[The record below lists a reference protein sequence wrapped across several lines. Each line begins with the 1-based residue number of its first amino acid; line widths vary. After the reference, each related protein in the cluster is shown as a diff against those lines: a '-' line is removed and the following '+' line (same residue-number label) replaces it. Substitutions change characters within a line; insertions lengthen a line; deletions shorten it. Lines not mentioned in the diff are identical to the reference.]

1 MIVTTGC
8 GKLEATTRD
17 GVVEALGIPFARAA
31 TTVGTRARRTMVR
44 HARRDGVRPRIAAT
58 AGRGVHGRRHAVVRG
73 LPVPQRMG
81 ARGRRRERAGAA
93 GHGVD
98 PRRRVPARFGRAHA
112 LARPGARRA
121 RRCRGRHRQLPPR
134 RARLSRA
141 PGTRRR
147 RRVCGNWGV
156 LDLVA
161 ALQWIRDEIGA
172 FGGDAGNVTLFG
184 ESAGGTLVSLL
195 GASRAASGL
204 FRRMIVQSG
213 VPTAIT
219 LERAG
224 RLAEEVAE
232 QVGVARRARP
242 ARRAGRRD
250 PRRAGRTG
258 VPARRSH
265 GVHPVRRR
273 CRRRATSDRRARP
286 RARRPG
292 FR

>member
-8 GKLEATTRD
+8 GKSETRVS
-17 GVVEALGIPFARAA
+17 GVGSARDPSR
-31 TTVGTRARRTMVR
+31 RATMVR

-81 ARGRRRERAGAA
+81 ARGGRRARRPA

-98 PRRRVPARFGRAHA
+98 PRRRVPTRFGRAHA
-112 LARPGARRA
+112 LRGQVLAARGDVVVVTVNYRLGALGFLA
-121 RRCRGRHRQLPPR
+121 HPELADDG
-134 RARLSRA
+134 A
-141 PGTRRR
+141 
-147 RRVCGNWGV
+147 CGNWGV

-213 VPTAIT
+213 VAH
-219 LERAG
+219 RHRRSSASAACRRGRGAG
-224 RLAEEVAE
+224 RRR
-232 QVGVARRARP
+232 RRARP

-258 VPARRSH
+258 DPARRSH

-273 CRRRATSDRRARP
+273 CRRRATPDRRARP

-292 FR
+292 SR